1 MVDPL
6 AVPLERQDRP
16 TWLPLAV
23 GLLLVAAIGLTDHW
37 VGADVPLGSF
47 YIVAVGVA
55 AWWGGAVV
63 GGLVGLVAAAAWA
76 TVQLHGTL
84 IWFHSRSVVYANAA
98 MRVIF
103 NVGVAYALSA
113 WRDVGFRLERMVA
126 ARTAELQ
133 TLAADLSAAED
144 AQRRQLAHDIHD
156 ALGQNLSLLR
166 IHLQSVARDLPANA
180 DGLPSRLSAEVE
192 RIDAL
197 IQQTRTLTFDLYPP
211 MLDDLGLIPALE
223 GYADEFSRR
232 TDTEVTISQVGDVA
246 GHTPPPKPVAH
257 YLFRAARELMGNAV
271 RHGGAKQ
278 IVVALHWE
286 GGALRLT
293 VDDDGAGFDPRAV
306 AEPRRGLG
314 MAAIRQRLTAM
325 GGMMQVESQAGQG
338 SRVILQLPVAARTN

>member
-1 MVDPL
+1 MADPL
-6 AVPLERQDRP
+6 DPAERQDRP
-16 TWLPLAV
+16 TWSPLAA
-23 GLLLVAAIGLTDHW
+23 GLLLVAVIGATDHYI
-37 VGADVPLGSF
+37 GADVPLGSF
-47 YIVAVGVA
+47 YIVAVGMA
-55 AWWGGAVV
+55 AWWGGAIV
-63 GGLVGLVAAAAWA
+63 GGIVGVFAALAWA
-76 TVQLHGTL
+76 VVPLHATV
-84 IWFHSRSVVYANAA
+84 IWYHSAAVVYANTA
-98 MRVIF
+98 MRIIF
-103 NVGVAYALSA
+103 NVVVAAALSA

-133 TLAADLSAAED
+133 SLAADLSAAED

-192 RIDAL
+192 RIDTL

-211 MLDDLGLIPALE
+211 MLDDLGLVPALE

-232 TDTEVTISQVGDVA
+232 TDTEVTISQVGDVG

-257 YLFRAARELMGNAV
+257 YLFRSARELMGNAV

-278 IVVALHWE
+278 IVVALHWD

-293 VDDDGAGFDPRAV
+293 VDDDGAGFDAKAV
-306 AEPRRGLG
+306 SAPRRGLG

-325 GGMMQVESQAGQG
+325 GGTMQVESQPGQG
-338 SRVILQLPVAARTN
+338 SRVILQLPLYAAQR